1 MEPKRETG
9 RDELSLAEFPL
20 GVLSERVPAGLKTL
34 TFECPH
40 GRLLVTGSDYLGLPT
55 PLDTDVLIAL
65 LALTKAQN
73 NFTNPTVT
81 FSRYSLLDMMGM
93 SNDGKGYKRLV
104 ESLRRWVGVSLHY
117 DGVFWD
123 NALKCKVSASFTVI
137 SDVTCFDMKVRRT
150 LRERQQPLPMS
161 SFTWG
166 KRFFE
171 SCQSGSLKTLDLRV
185 YFGLRS
191 SVTKQLYRFLDKRFH
206 IRQDW
211 TFDLREL
218 AFAHVGLSRNYT
230 APKIKEKLKPALDEL
245 IGVGFLKSAE
255 FTSKKR
261 GEWTIHVIAGN
272 LGRGK
277 RGADTFLA
285 LNEGPD

>member
-1 MEPKRETG
+1 MQMEPKRETG

-20 GVLSERVPAGLKTL
+20 GVLSERVPRGLKTL

-65 LALTKAQN
+65 LSLTKAQN
-73 NFTNPTVT
+73 NFTSPTVT

-93 SNDGKGYKRLV
+93 ADNGKGYQRLV

-123 NALKCKVSASFTVI
+123 NALKCKVSASFTVLN
-137 SDVTCFDMKVRRT
+137 DVTVFDMKVRRT

-171 SCQSGSLKTLDLRV
+171 SCQVGSIKMLDLKV

-206 IRQDW
+206 IRPDW
-211 TFDLREL
+211 TFNLREL
-218 AFAHVGLSRNYT
+218 AFAHVGLSRNYDDY
-230 APKIKEKLKPALDEL
+230 KLKLKLKPVLDEL
-245 IGVGFLKSAE
+245 IAIEFLKSAE
-255 FTSKKR
+255 FVSKKR
-261 GEWTIHVIAGN
+261 GEWTIRVV
-272 LGRGK
+272 GK
-277 RGADTFLA
+277 GTGKGECGADA
-285 LNEGPD
+285 NVY

>member
-1 MEPKRETG
+1 MEPKREIG

-20 GVLSERVPAGLKTL
+20 GVLSERVPTGLKTL

-40 GRLLVTGSDYLGLPT
+40 GRLVVTGSDYLGLPT

-73 NFTNPTVT
+73 NFTSPTVT

-93 SNDGKGYKRLV
+93 ADNGKGYKRLV

-123 NALKCKVSASFTVI
+123 NALKCKVSASFTVL
-137 SDVTCFDMKVRRT
+137 SDVTYFDMNVRRK
-150 LRERQQPLPMS
+150 LSERQQPLPLS

-171 SCQSGSLKTLDLRV
+171 SCQAGSLKMLDLGV

-206 IRQDW
+206 IRPDW

-218 AFAHVGLSRNYT
+218 AFTHVGLSRNYT
-230 APKIKEKLKPALDEL
+230 APKLKEKLTPALDEL
-245 IGVGFLKSAE
+245 KAIGFLKSA
-255 FTSKKR
+255 TYASPKR
-261 GEWTIHVIAGN
+261 GTWTIRLVGKSRGGKAG
-272 LGRGK
+272 
-277 RGADTFLA
+277 DV
-285 LNEGPD
+285 

>member
-1 MEPKRETG
+1 
-9 RDELSLAEFPL
+9 
-20 GVLSERVPAGLKTL
+20 
-34 TFECPH
+34 
-40 GRLLVTGSDYLGLPT
+40 
-55 PLDTDVLIAL
+55 
-65 LALTKAQN
+65 
-73 NFTNPTVT
+73 
-81 FSRYSLLDMMGM
+81 
-93 SNDGKGYKRLV
+93 
-104 ESLRRWVGVSLHY
+104 
-117 DGVFWD
+117 
-123 NALKCKVSASFTVI
+123 
-137 SDVTCFDMKVRRT
+137 
-150 LRERQQPLPMS
+150 MS

>member
-1 MEPKRETG
+1 MEPKREIG

-20 GVLSERVPAGLKTL
+20 GVLSERVPTGLKTL

-65 LALTKAQN
+65 LALTKSQN

-123 NALKCKVSASFTVI
+123 NALKCKVSASFTVLN
-137 SDVTCFDMKVRRT
+137 DVSCFDMKVRRT

-171 SCQSGSLKTLDLRV
+171 SCQAGSLKTLDLRV

-206 IRQDW
+206 IRRDW
-211 TFDLREL
+211 MFDLWEL

-255 FTSKKR
+255 FISPKR
-261 GEWTIHVIAGN
+261 GQWNVRVV
-272 LGRGK
+272 GRNQARDGV
-277 RGADTFLA
+277 GFD
-285 LNEGPD
+285 

>member
-20 GVLSERVPAGLKTL
+20 GVLSERVPTGLKTL

-40 GRLLVTGSDYLGLPT
+40 GRLVVTGSDYLGLPT

-73 NFTNPTVT
+73 NFTSPTVT
-81 FSRYSLLDMMGM
+81 FTRYLLLDMLGM
-93 SNDGKGYKRLV
+93 SDNGKGYQRLV
-104 ESLRRWVGVSLHY
+104 ESLRRWVGTSLHY

-123 NALKCKVSASFTVI
+123 NALKCKVSASFTVL
-137 SDVTCFDMKVRRT
+137 SDVACFDMKIRRK
-150 LRERQQPLPMS
+150 LSERQQPLPMS

-171 SCQSGSLKTLDLRV
+171 SCQVGSLKMLDLKV

-191 SVTKQLYRFLDKRFH
+191 SVSKQLYRFLDKRFH
-206 IRQDW
+206 IRSDW

-230 APKIKEKLKPALDEL
+230 APKLKEKLKPAIEEL
-245 IGVGFLKSAE
+245 KSIGFLKSA
-255 FTSKKR
+255 TYASPKR
-261 GEWTIHVIAGN
+261 GTWTIRLVGKARGNQAGDII
-272 LGRGK
+272 GV
-277 RGADTFLA
+277 GAL
-285 LNEGPD
+285 EGD

>member
-1 MEPKRETG
+1 MEPKHETGTG

-20 GVLSERVPAGLKTL
+20 GVLSERVPTGLKTL

-73 NFTNPTVT
+73 NFTSPTVT

-123 NALKCKVSASFTVI
+123 NALKCKVSASFTVL
-137 SDVTCFDMKVRRT
+137 SDVTCFDMKIRRK
-150 LRERQQPLPMS
+150 LSERQQPLPMS

-171 SCQSGSLKTLDLRV
+171 SCQAGSLKMLDLQV

-206 IRQDW
+206 IRSDW

-218 AFAHVGLSRNYT
+218 AFAHVGLSRNYDDY
-230 APKIKEKLKPALDEL
+230 KLKLKLKPAIEEL
-245 IGVGFLKSAE
+245 KAIGFLKSAE
-255 FTSKKR
+255 FTSVRR
-261 GEWTIHVIAGN
+261 GEWAIRVVGKGN
-272 LGRGK
+272 TGRGRK
-277 RGADTFLA
+277 AD
-285 LNEGPD
+285 

>member
-1 MEPKRETG
+1 MQMEPKRETG

-20 GVLSERVPAGLKTL
+20 GVLSERVPTGLKTL

-65 LALTKAQN
+65 LSLTKTQN
-73 NFTNPTVT
+73 NFTSPTVT

-93 SNDGKGYKRLV
+93 ADNGKGYQRLV
-104 ESLRRWVGVSLHY
+104 KSLRRWVATSLHY

-123 NALKCKVSASFTVI
+123 NALKCKVSASFNVLN
-137 SDVTCFDMKVRRT
+137 DVTCFDMTIRRK
-150 LRERQQPLPMS
+150 LSERQQPLPMS

-171 SCQSGSLKTLDLRV
+171 SCQAGSLKMLDLQV

-191 SVTKQLYRFLDKRFH
+191 SVSKQLYRFLDKRFH
-206 IRQDW
+206 IRPDW

-230 APKIKEKLKPALDEL
+230 APKIKEKLKPAIEEL
-245 IGVGFLKSAE
+245 TSIGFLKSSE
-255 FTSKKR
+255 FICVRR
-261 GEWTIHVIAGN
+261 GEWAIRVVGKGN
-272 LGRGK
+272 AGRGRK
-277 RGADTFLA
+277 AD
-285 LNEGPD
+285 